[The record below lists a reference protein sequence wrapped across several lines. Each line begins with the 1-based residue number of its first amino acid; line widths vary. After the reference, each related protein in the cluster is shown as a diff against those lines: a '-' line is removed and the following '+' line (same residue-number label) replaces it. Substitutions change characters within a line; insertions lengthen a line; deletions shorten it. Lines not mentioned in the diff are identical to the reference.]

1 MHIECNHFSEFRSYL
16 IPLVVQVADDGV
28 GFVHELFPFVERRRE
43 RAERGAALPVPL
55 DDVLVHGHFESR
67 PGKTFGSVAN
77 QFTSAKEDEYSLFMS
92 LSSL

>member
-1 MHIECNHFSEFRSYL
+1 MPLAKNNACNQFSEFRSYL

-55 DDVLVHGHFESR
+55 DDVLVHGHLEV
-67 PGKTFGSVAN
+67 GI
-77 QFTSAKEDEYSLFMS
+77 KEI
-92 LSSL
+92 

>member
-1 MHIECNHFSEFRSYL
+1 MKPIILQYIFEDVRKARVKVNCASYYGFTQCNHFSEFRSYL

-55 DDVLVHGHFESR
+55 DDVLVHGHLEV
-67 PGKTFGSVAN
+67 GI
-77 QFTSAKEDEYSLFMS
+77 
-92 LSSL
+92 